1 MGYEGGGG
9 SFDVSGGLFLV
20 LEILGFFSEEVLKI
34 MKNFEK
40 LWVIISK
47 VGSKSWRWEGYIG

>member
-20 LEILGFFSEEVLKI
+20 LEILEFFFRRLESFENYEEFWKI
-34 MKNFEK
+34 IKYNF
-40 LWVIISK
+40 
-47 VGSKSWRWEGYIG
+47 